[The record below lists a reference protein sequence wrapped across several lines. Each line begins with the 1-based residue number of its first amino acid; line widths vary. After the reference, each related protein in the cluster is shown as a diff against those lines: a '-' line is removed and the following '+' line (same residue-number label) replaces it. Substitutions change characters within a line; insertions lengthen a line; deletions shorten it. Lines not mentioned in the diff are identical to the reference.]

1 MANNMVRGIQT
12 TVIPLMAALFIA
24 IIVKT
29 SIAEPYQVTS
39 SSMEN
44 TVMTGDFVI
53 SNKFLYGARIPF
65 TAYRLP
71 AIRDPKPGDIITFK
85 WPGDRKTIYVKR
97 CVGVAG
103 QVIEI
108 KNKQLYVDGVKFA
121 NPQYSQFVDTDPVM
135 TPDDRRDNFGPYRV
149 PVGTVFAMGDN
160 RDNSYDSRYWGPVP
174 LDLIDGK
181 VILVPWSVRPDST
194 SPALDLADLS
204 SIPNHV
210 WHGAVHL
217 PGRIRWE
224 RLLHGVD

>member
-1 MANNMVRGIQT
+1 MANKMVRGIQT
-12 TVIPLMAALFIA
+12 NVIPLFAALFIA

-65 TAYRLP
+65 TGYRLP

-103 QVIEI
+103 QIVEI
-108 KNKQLYVDGVKFA
+108 KNKQLYVDGVKFP
-121 NPQYSQFVDTDPVM
+121 NPQYSQFLDTDPVM

-149 PVGTVFAMGDN
+149 PAGTVFAMGDN

-194 SPALDLADLS
+194 VPALDPADLS

-210 WHGAVHL
+210 WHGATHL